1 MINSN
6 ENLKKR
12 RGNGTQCTGVAI
24 KLKDDA
30 AVSWKN
36 WDGRRVRTVNVD
48 DVEYITCELTNQL
61 KEKSLFNLKSETD
74 TVVITLQ
81 LYGKLHSISGIKVT
95 QFGVNCNTATTGHK
109 LQGTSKDKVIVG
121 SWNYTFPNWTHV
133 VLSRVQTLS
142 GLFLCEKLDVTK
154 PFPGLPEVMFEERRL
169 EDVETE
175 MLAKWEAGQTE
186 RESF

>member
-48 DVEYITCELTNQL
+48 DVEYITCELTNQQ
-61 KEKSLFNLKSETD
+61 KEKSLFNLKPETD

-81 LYGKLHSISGIKVT
+81 LYGKLHSIGGIKIT
-95 QFGVNCNTATTGHK
+95 QFGVNCNIATTGHK
-109 LQGTSKDKVIVG
+109 LQGTSVLDLPKESTVG
-121 SWNYTFPNWTHV
+121 SGSSGRPSEGGASVVYTSLV
-133 VLSRVQTLS
+133 V
-142 GLFLCEKLDVTK
+142 
-154 PFPGLPEVMFEERRL
+154 P
-169 EDVETE
+169 
-175 MLAKWEAGQTE
+175 
-186 RESF
+186 